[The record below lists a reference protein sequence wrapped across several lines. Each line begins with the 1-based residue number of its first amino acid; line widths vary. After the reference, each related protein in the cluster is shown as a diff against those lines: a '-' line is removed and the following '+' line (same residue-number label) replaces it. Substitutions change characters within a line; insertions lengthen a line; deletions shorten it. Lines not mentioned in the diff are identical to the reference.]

1 MKLKLCEDKEM
12 IQTILT
18 IIFSGAFFSFIQF
31 LITRKD
37 NKDDK
42 FKSLESEFKK
52 GLDERERTGKNRYD
66 EHKNAINAIK
76 LQHQEDFQKLNEA
89 IKQLTE
95 NDTKIAALIEDN
107 QSTTCVIASGVVG
120 IIHNTIIHS
129 TQQIIDRGA
138 VTYQEL
144 NTLDSLYIPYAKLGG
159 NGDCQR
165 RYNDIV
171 KLPVIS
177 DEEALKRDKVIAAN
191 KQKELQE
198 AIGA

>member
-1 MKLKLCEDKEM
+1 M
-12 IQTILT
+12 IVAEWIKTIITIL
-18 IIFSGAFFSFIQF
+18 FSGAFFGFIQF

-37 NKDDK
+37 NKDD
-42 FKSLESEFKK
+42 SLKKLKEEFDR
-52 GLDERERTGKNRYD
+52 GLDEREKTGKNRYD
-66 EHKNAINAIK
+66 EHKNAIHAIK

-95 NDTKIAALIEDN
+95 NDTKIAALIEDSQN
-107 QSTTCVIASGVVG
+107 TTSVIASGVVG
-120 IIHNTIIHS
+120 MIHNTIIHS
-129 TQQIIDRGA
+129 TQPIVDRGC
-138 VTYQEL
+138 VTYGEL

-165 RYNDIV
+165 RYNDIT
-171 KLPVIS
+171 KLPKVS
-177 DEEALKRDKVIAAN
+177 EEEAIKRDKELAVK

>member
-1 MKLKLCEDKEM
+1 M
-12 IQTILT
+12 ISVITTALT
-18 IIFSGAFFSFIQF
+18 IIFSGAFFTFLQF

-42 FKSLESEFKK
+42 FKKLEDEFKK
-52 GLDERERTGKNRYD
+52 GLDERELMGKNRYD
-66 EHKNAINAIK
+66 EHRIAIQSIK

-95 NDTKIAALIEDN
+95 NDTKIAALVEDS
-107 QSTTCVIASGVVG
+107 QTTTGVIASGVVG
-120 IIHNTIIHS
+120 MIHNTIIHS
-129 TQQIIDRGA
+129 TQAIVDRGA

-165 RYNDIV
+165 RYDDIA
-171 KLPVIS
+171 KLPKVS
-177 DEEALKRDKVIAAN
+177 EEEAIKRDKELAIK